1 METQFYKI
9 LGSGAQALEATAVTS
24 QEMFGKVRVQDI
36 AAAIQEIKT
45 GGQRMTA
52 RGAMTWCIQ
61 FQEIAYP
68 TNYVLALAV
77 KSATG
82 QTFVPHTRKDSKEI
96 IKALEKLLDKES
108 KFKVVFRQAGRT
120 RED

>member
-1 METQFYKI
+1 
-9 LGSGAQALEATAVTS
+9 
-24 QEMFGKVRVQDI
+24 MFGKVRVKDI

-45 GGQRMTA
+45 GAPRTTA
-52 RGAMTWCIQ
+52 PGAMTWCIQ

-68 TNYVLALAV
+68 ANHVLALAV

-82 QTFVPHTRKDSKEI
+82 QTLVSNTRKDSKEI
-96 IKALEKLLDKES
+96 IKALEKLLDKEF

-120 RED
+120 RGG

>member
-1 METQFYKI
+1 
-9 LGSGAQALEATAVTS
+9 VTS
-24 QEMFGKVRVQDI
+24 QEMLGKVSVGDI
-36 AAAIQEIKT
+36 ASAIEGIKT
-45 GGQRMTA
+45 GKQPMPA

-61 FQEIAYP
+61 FQEVAYP

-82 QTFVPHTRKDSKEI
+82 EIFVPDTRKGGKEI
-96 IKALEKLLDKES
+96 IRALEKLLARNF
-108 KFKVVFRQAGRT
+108 KFKVVFRQTGTTT